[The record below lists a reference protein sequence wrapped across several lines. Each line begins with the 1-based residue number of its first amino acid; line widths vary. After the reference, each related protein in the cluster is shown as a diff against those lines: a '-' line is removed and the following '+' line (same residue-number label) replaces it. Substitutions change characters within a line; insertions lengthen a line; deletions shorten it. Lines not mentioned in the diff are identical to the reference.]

1 MNLSLEDFIPEIL
14 DPEDDQFSYRLAE
27 RYEFARYGA
36 NATEKFPSPG
46 KRFPH
51 QDFAATFYNI
61 YPRGLIVDQP
71 GTGKTCLA
79 VAIAETALKTRE
91 NDVNEGLMMMTQR
104 IYIVGMPTVNSNF
117 QRELVCRCTNKK
129 YIDQDETSTT
139 TVQKVNKAVRQNYTF
154 MTLNDLNKF
163 LEEHLNDESRDHEL
177 ENVIFIIDEA
187 HILVIESAELG
198 AQFLKKKERKEVLEK
213 LNEILLRV
221 PSIRLIEMTGTP
233 MRNSPNE
240 LALLLNLV
248 LRKDLQFRTNPD
260 EEGVDI
266 LSADRWEIW
275 DRFKGNISYLRETK
289 RNIKLNYLG
298 SPINTLLNRPVKNM
312 KNIVYPCKMEEFQR
326 SVYYNILSTEGR
338 SNVYS
343 KVRQAAIIVYPD
355 CGVSKF
361 DTFFEKPPNL
371 KVKDNFKE
379 LLGGNNP
386 DPIEF
391 IDSLANYSA
400 KYSRIAEYIYDNPDK
415 KGIIYQEYKFQ
426 GVFSLVALLA
436 YGLGMEI
443 VSANLLVELR
453 KETGYCG
460 AGDFDLSNLKI
471 PKANRIAFLVP
482 SPHMTDAN
490 REALITLY
498 NSPANYR
505 GEYIR
510 WIVFSPV
517 GREGLSFKDVT
528 AIITDVSWSF
538 SIDEQA
544 RRRGIRA
551 NSHDRLIAEVGENNL
566 EIDIIQLAIDLG
578 KENNKIPDVLETL
591 DETVAIDE
599 VLVSDEEETQF
610 DDVEE
615 NDSEP
620 DYCETSSSEN
630 INVFNIDLYMYVRA
644 EEKERII
651 RPYRDLYKSMAYDA
665 FVHRR
670 RNQQNDLEDNSI
682 ECDFK
687 KCRYD
692 CYTVEIDENEERL
705 VRVDPLKQNY
715 KMSYEWYW
723 SNPDE
728 ELIIELRKYLKDYFK
743 EFNLISFTEIV
754 NSIGSYPF
762 ELIISALIYMTE
774 KMEVFENRL
783 GFECFLAFSENAV
796 ALVPRPYS
804 KFEEYLYF
812 EDFRFQIKNN
822 DLKPIIDTLV
832 LSEKEDELDKIFQYT
847 PMRAIS
853 ELTRLSTAER
863 NAVLEKAYFY
873 ENEVA
878 EAIKEHYA
886 PRIFTYRD
894 LIVTTQIGIDIKNK
908 HSLVGT
914 LLQPK
919 KFRILDSNIWR
930 NPQGEEQVIL
940 EQDIAEQIKN
950 REQFLDNTEIYGFYI
965 VDDERGLMI
974 YNAYKTKRPRGI
986 SCADGLNDAKKAQIF
1001 HYFNIDLNVEIP
1013 IGTTLKKMREELSNG
1028 YEIENPDDEEEIEYL
1043 YKYLLWK
1050 RRTNNTGREICNIL
1064 SQELE
1069 KRGLIV
1075 YR

>member
-14 DPEDDQFSYRLAE
+14 DPEDDLFSYRLAE

-36 NATEKFPSPG
+36 NATETFPSAG

-51 QDFAATFYNI
+51 QDFAAIFYNI

-79 VAIAETALKTRE
+79 VAIAEMALRTGEKNIR
-91 NDVNEGLMMMTQR
+91 EGLMMMTQR
-104 IYIVGMPTVNSNF
+104 IYVVGMPTVNSNF

-129 YIDQDETSTT
+129 YIDQNDASTT

-154 MTLNDLNKF
+154 MTFNDLNKF
-163 LEEHLNDESRDHEL
+163 LDEHLHDESRNHEI
-177 ENVIFIIDEA
+177 ESAIFIIDEA
-187 HILVIESAELG
+187 HIAVIESADLETQVLV
-198 AQFLKKKERKEVLEK
+198 KKERKEVLEK
-213 LNEILLRV
+213 LNAILLRI
-221 PSIRLIEMTGTP
+221 PSIRFIELTGTP

-248 LRKDLQFRTNPD
+248 LRKDLQFKTNPD

-266 LSADRWEIW
+266 LSADMWEIW

-298 SPINTLLNRPVKNM
+298 TPINSLLNRPVKNM
-312 KNIVYPCKMEEFQR
+312 KNIVYPCKMQEFQR
-326 SVYYNILSTEGR
+326 SVYYNILRSEGR

-361 DTFFEKPPNL
+361 DFFFEKPPNL
-371 KVKDNFKE
+371 KIKDNFKD

-386 DPIEF
+386 DPVEF
-391 IDSLANYSA
+391 IDLLANYSA
-400 KYSRIAEYIYDNPDK
+400 KFSRIAEYIYNNPER
-415 KGIIYQEYKFQ
+415 KGIIYQEYKYQ

-436 YGLGMEI
+436 HGLNMEI
-443 VSANLLVELR
+443 VSPNLLVELR

-460 AGDFDLSNLKI
+460 AGDFDLSNLRI

-482 SPHMTDAN
+482 SPQMTDAN
-490 REALITLY
+490 REALIALY

-510 WIVFSPV
+510 WVVFSPV

-528 AIITDVSWSF
+528 SIITDVSWSF

-566 EIDIIQLAIDLG
+566 EIDIIQLAIDLD
-578 KENNKIPDVLETL
+578 KENNRIPDTLEVD
-591 DETVAIDE
+591 DEI
-599 VLVSDEEETQF
+599 
-610 DDVEE
+610 VEE
-615 NDSEP
+615 DDLEEDLSEP
-620 DYCETSSSEN
+620 DYCEYTSNEN
-630 INVFNIDLYMYVRA
+630 IDIFNIDLYMYVRA

-692 CYTVEIDENEERL
+692 CYTVEIDGDEERL
-705 VRVDPLKQNY
+705 VRVDPLKQEY

-723 SNPDE
+723 SHPDE
-728 ELIIELRKYLKDYFK
+728 ELIVELRKYLKNYFK
-743 EFNLISFTEIV
+743 EFNIISFKEIV
-754 NSIGSYPF
+754 DSIGKYPF

-774 KMEVFENRL
+774 QMELFENRL

-796 ALVPRPYS
+796 ALVPRPHS

-812 EDFRFQIKNN
+812 ENFRFQIKNN
-822 DLKPIIDTLV
+822 NLKSIIDTLV
-832 LSEKEDELDKIFQYT
+832 LSEKEDELDKLFQLT

-853 ELTRLSTAER
+853 ELARLSTAER
-863 NAVLEKAYFY
+863 NAVLEKAFFY
-873 ENEVA
+873 NNEVA
-878 EAIKEHYA
+878 EAIKEHYS
-886 PRIFTYRD
+886 PRIFNFEN
-894 LIVTTQIGIDIKNK
+894 LIVTTQLGVEIKNK

-919 KFRILDSNIWR
+919 IFRILDGNTWR
-930 NPQGEEQVIL
+930 NPQGEEQVLL
-940 EQDIAEQIKN
+940 EYNIAEQIKN
-950 REQFLDNTEIYGFYI
+950 REDFLNETDIYGFYI

-974 YNAYKTKRPRGI
+974 YNAYNTKRPRGI
-986 SCADGLNDAKKAQIF
+986 SCADGLNDAKKAQVF
-1001 HYFNIDLNVEIP
+1001 HYFNIDLDIDIP
-1013 IGTTLKKMREELSNG
+1013 SETTLKKMLNELSNG
-1028 YEIENPDDEEEIEYL
+1028 YEIENPDDEEEIRYL
-1043 YKYLLWK
+1043 YKFLLWK
-1050 RRTNNTGREICNIL
+1050 RKNNNTGREICNVL
-1064 SQELE
+1064 AQELE
-1069 KRGLIV
+1069 KRNLIV